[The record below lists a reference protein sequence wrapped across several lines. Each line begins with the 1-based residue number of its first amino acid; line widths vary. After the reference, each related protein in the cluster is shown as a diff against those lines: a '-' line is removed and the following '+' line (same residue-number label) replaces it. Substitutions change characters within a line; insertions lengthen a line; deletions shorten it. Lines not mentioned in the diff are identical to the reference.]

1 MNIAI
6 VCYPTFGGSG
16 VVATELGLAL
26 SKKGHNIHFITY
38 NLPVRLEALRDPNI
52 NFHEVNVPDYPLFK
66 YQPYELALSSRLVD
80 VVKSNQIDIL
90 HVHYAIPHAY
100 AAYMAKKML
109 IDMGIQIPIVT
120 TLHWTDITLV
130 GSHPF
135 YRPAVTFSI
144 NHSDRVTAVSESLKE
159 DTLRLFEIR
168 KNIQVIPN
176 FIDIDKIKSKGKP
189 CERSL
194 LASKE
199 EKILSHISNFRPLKR
214 ILDVIAIFE
223 GVHPK
228 VKSKLMM
235 VGEGP
240 EKQKAV
246 QYVKEKGLEE
256 RVLFLGN
263 SNEIEK
269 ILCYSDLFLLP
280 SEKESFGLS
289 ALEAMAHGV
298 PVISSNTGGISEV
311 NIHGKTGYLSE
322 IGDIQD
328 MTKNALKLLKDD
340 KLHSTFKNQAQTQ
353 AGIFNIDKVVG
364 KYESIYVNVVESI
377 QY

>member
-16 VVATELGLAL
+16 VVATELGRALA
-26 SKKGHNIHFITY
+26 KKGHQIHFISY
-38 NLPVRLEALRDPNI
+38 NLPVRLEALNDPNI
-52 NFHEVNVPDYPLFK
+52 HYHEVNVPDYPLFK

-80 VVKSNQIDIL
+80 VVKTHKVDVL

-109 IDMGIQIPIVT
+109 LDNGIHIPIVT
-120 TLHWTDITLV
+120 TLHGTDITLV

-144 NHSDRVTAVSESLKE
+144 NHSDRVTAVSESLKQ
-159 DTLRLFEIR
+159 DTLRLF
-168 KNIQVIPN
+168 NINKKIEVIPN
-176 FIDIDKIKSKGKP
+176 FIDIDRIKAKGKP

-194 LASKE
+194 LANKE
-199 EKILSHISNFRPLKR
+199 EKIVTHISNFRPLKR
-214 ILDVIAIFE
+214 ILDVIAVFE
-223 GVHPK
+223 GILPK

-240 EKQKAV
+240 EKNKAME
-246 QYVKEKGLEE
+246 YVKNKSLQEY
-256 RVLFLGN
+256 VLFLGN
-263 SNEIEK
+263 SNEIDK
-269 ILCYSDLFLLP
+269 ILCFSDLFLLP

-298 PVISSNTGGISEV
+298 PVISSNAGGIPEV
-311 NIHGKTGYLSE
+311 NQHGVTGYLSK
-322 IGDIQD
+322 IGDTAD
-328 MTKNALKLLKDD
+328 MTQNALRLLENEKQHN
-340 KLHSTFKNQAQTQ
+340 LFKIQAQEQ
-353 AGIFNIDKVVG
+353 AQRFNINTIVSH
-364 KYESIYVNVVESI
+364 YESSYVDAIASI

>member
-1 MNIAI
+1 LNIAI

-26 SKKGHNIHFITY
+26 SKRGHHIHFITY
-38 NLPVRLEALRDPNI
+38 NLPVRLEALNDPNI
-52 NFHEVNVPDYPLFK
+52 HFHEVNVPDYPLFK

-80 VVKSNQIDIL
+80 VVKANKIDVL

-109 IDMGIQIPIVT
+109 LDSGIQIPIVT
-120 TLHWTDITLV
+120 TLHGTDITLV

-144 NHSDRVTAVSESLKE
+144 NHSDRVTAVSESLKQ
-159 DTLRLFEIR
+159 DTLRLFDIK
-168 KNIQVIPN
+168 KNINVIPN
-176 FIDIDKIKSKGKP
+176 FIDTEKIKLKGKP

-194 LASKE
+194 LAEKD
-199 EKILSHISNFRPLKR
+199 EKILTHISNFRPLKR
-214 ILDVIAIFE
+214 IMDVISIFE
-223 GVHPK
+223 GVQPK
-228 VKSKLMM
+228 IKSKLMM

-240 EKQKAV
+240 EKKRAI
-246 QYVKEKGLEE
+246 QYVNEKGLEE
-256 RVLFLGN
+256 QVLFLGN
-263 SNEIEK
+263 SNEIDK

-298 PVISSNTGGISEV
+298 PVISSDAGGIPEV
-311 NIHGKTGYLSE
+311 NKHGKTGYLSK
-322 IGDIQD
+322 IGDTES
-328 MTKNALKLLKDD
+328 MTLNALSLLQNESLHKL
-340 KLHSTFKNQAQTQ
+340 FKRQAEKQAEKFNLETVVNQ
-353 AGIFNIDKVVG
+353 
-364 KYESIYVNVVESI
+364 YESIYVDAIETV
-377 QY
+377 

>member
-80 VVKSNQIDIL
+80 VVKSNQIDVL

-120 TLHWTDITLV
+120 SLHGTDITLV

-214 ILDVIAIFE
+214 IFDVIAIFE
-223 GVHPK
+223 GVLPK

-246 QYVKEKGLEE
+246 QYVKEKGLEG

-311 NIHGKTGYLSE
+311 NIHGKTGYLSQ

>member
-120 TLHWTDITLV
+120 TLHGTDITLV

-214 ILDVIAIFE
+214 IFDVIAIFE
-223 GVHPK
+223 GVLPK

>member
-26 SKKGHNIHFITY
+26 SKRGHHIHFITY
-38 NLPVRLEALRDPNI
+38 NLPVRLETLNDTNI
-52 NFHEVNVPDYPLFK
+52 HFHEVNVPDYPLFK

-80 VVKSNQIDIL
+80 EVKANKIDVL

-109 IDMGIQIPIVT
+109 LDSGIQIPIVT
-120 TLHWTDITLV
+120 TLHGTDITLV

-135 YRPAVTFSI
+135 YKPAVTFSI
-144 NHSDRVTAVSESLKE
+144 NHSDRVTAVSESLKQ
-159 DTLRLFEIR
+159 DTLRLFDIK
-168 KNIQVIPN
+168 KNINVIPN
-176 FIDIDKIKSKGKP
+176 FIDTEKIKLKGKP

-194 LASKE
+194 LAEKE
-199 EKILSHISNFRPLKR
+199 EKILTHISNFRPLKR
-214 ILDVIAIFE
+214 IMDVISIFE
-223 GVHPK
+223 GVQPK
-228 VKSKLMM
+228 IKSKLMM

-240 EKQKAV
+240 EKKRAI
-246 QYVKEKGLEE
+246 QYVNEKGLEE
-256 RVLFLGN
+256 QVLFLGN
-263 SNEIEK
+263 SNEIDK

-298 PVISSNTGGISEV
+298 PIISSDAGGIPEV
-311 NIHGKTGYLSE
+311 NKHGKTGYLSK
-322 IGDIQD
+322 IGDTES
-328 MTKNALKLLKDD
+328 MTLNALSLLQNES
-340 KLHSTFKNQAQTQ
+340 LHKSFKRQAEQQAEKFNLESVVNQ
-353 AGIFNIDKVVG
+353 
-364 KYESIYVNVVESI
+364 YESIYVDAIETV
-377 QY
+377 

>member
-120 TLHWTDITLV
+120 TLHGTDITLV

-223 GVHPK
+223 GVLPK

-246 QYVKEKGLEE
+246 QYVKEKGLEG

>member
-16 VVATELGLAL
+16 VVATELGRALA
-26 SKKGHNIHFITY
+26 KRGHQIHFISY
-38 NLPVRLEALRDPNI
+38 NLPVRLEALNDPNI
-52 NFHEVNVPDYPLFK
+52 RYHEVNVPDYPLFK

-80 VVKSNQIDIL
+80 VVKTHKIDVL

-109 IDMGIQIPIVT
+109 LDSGIQIPIVT
-120 TLHWTDITLV
+120 TLHGTDITLV

-144 NHSDRVTAVSESLKE
+144 NHSDRVTAVSESLKQ
-159 DTLRLFEIR
+159 DTLRLFEI
-168 KNIQVIPN
+168 KKKIEVIPN
-176 FIDIDKIKSKGKP
+176 FIDIDKIKAKGKP

-194 LASKE
+194 LANKE
-199 EKILSHISNFRPLKR
+199 EKIITHISNFRPLKR
-214 ILDVIAIFE
+214 ILDVIAVFE
-223 GVHPK
+223 GILPK
-228 VKSKLMM
+228 VSSKLMM

-240 EKQKAV
+240 EKIKALE
-246 QYVKEKGLEE
+246 YVKNKGLQEH
-256 RVLFLGN
+256 VLFLGN
-263 SNEIEK
+263 SNEIDK
-269 ILCYSDLFLLP
+269 ILCFSDLFLLP

-298 PVISSNTGGISEV
+298 PVISSDAGGIPEV
-311 NIHGKTGYLSE
+311 NQHGVTGYLSE
-322 IGDIQD
+322 IGNTAD
-328 MTKNALKLLKDD
+328 MVQNALRLLENETKHQ
-340 KLHSTFKNQAQTQ
+340 LFKNQALAHAKQ
-353 AGIFNIDKVVG
+353 FNIESIVSQ
-364 KYESIYVNVVESI
+364 YESTYVNATAAI

>member
-26 SKKGHNIHFITY
+26 SKRGHHIHFITY
-38 NLPVRLEALRDPNI
+38 NLPVRLETLNDPNI
-52 NFHEVNVPDYPLFK
+52 HFHEVNVPDYPLFK

-80 VVKSNQIDIL
+80 VVKANKIDVL

-109 IDMGIQIPIVT
+109 LDSGIQIPIVT
-120 TLHWTDITLV
+120 TLHGTDITLV

-135 YRPAVTFSI
+135 YKPAVTFSI
-144 NHSDRVTAVSESLKE
+144 NHSDRVTAVSESLKQ
-159 DTLRLFEIR
+159 DTLRLFDIK
-168 KNIQVIPN
+168 KNINVIPN
-176 FIDIDKIKSKGKP
+176 FIDTEKIKLKGKP

-194 LASKE
+194 LAEKE
-199 EKILSHISNFRPLKR
+199 EKILTHISNFRPLKR
-214 ILDVIAIFE
+214 IMDVISIFE
-223 GVHPK
+223 GVQPK
-228 VKSKLMM
+228 IKSKLMM

-240 EKQKAV
+240 EKKRAI
-246 QYVKEKGLEE
+246 QYVNEKGLEE
-256 RVLFLGN
+256 QVLFLGN
-263 SNEIEK
+263 SNEIDK

-298 PVISSNTGGISEV
+298 PIISSDAGGIPEV
-311 NIHGKTGYLSE
+311 NKHGKTGYLSK
-322 IGDIQD
+322 IGDTES
-328 MTKNALKLLKDD
+328 MTLNALSLLQNES
-340 KLHSTFKNQAQTQ
+340 LHKSFKKQAEQQAEKFNLESVVNQ
-353 AGIFNIDKVVG
+353 
-364 KYESIYVNVVESI
+364 YESIYVDAIETV
-377 QY
+377 